1 MRRGGKET
9 ETEVEAEEKITEF
22 GSTTMYI
29 VYYNLTSIAAQIG
42 ENK

>member
-1 MRRGGKET
+1 MET
-9 ETEVEAEEKITEF
+9 EAEVEVETEEKITEV

-42 ENK
+42 KNK